1 VRGSPFV
8 GKFCEIEVGGCVSA
22 PNTAPVCG
30 LAGAE
35 DAFVTSVYALM
46 QNAQQSRF
54 HVTALPFIER
64 LAEEAN
70 YLEQLRGVWDAISAS

>member
-1 VRGSPFV
+1 VT
-8 GKFCEIEVGGCVSA
+8 GG
-22 PNTAPVCG
+22 
-30 LAGAE
+30 E

-70 YLEQLRGVWDAISAS
+70 YLEQLRGVWEKRTCSPDQLPDNKKLRQMLGSVANQDIPL